1 LALSRRM
8 GQIATSATLAA
19 LAKAKEMKAA
29 GIDVVSLTAGEPDF
43 DTPQHIKVA
52 ALKAL
57 EHGATKYTAASGMP
71 ALKEAVAERFNESG
85 VECTAAQVL
94 VSCGAKHSLYNALLA
109 ILNEG
114 DEVILPAPYWVS
126 YSEQIKCGGATA
138 TIVQTDDASG
148 FKMTP
153 EQLAG
158 AITAKT
164 KAVILNSPSNPTG
177 AVYTRAELV
186 KLGAVLSEHAHVL
199 VVSDEIYDKL
209 VYDDVE
215 TGSIAAI
222 APDIAGRTITINGV
236 SKTYAMTGWRIGYA
250 TGPTDVIS
258 IMSRVQS
265 HSTSGPTTV
274 SQEAALAALTGD
286 QTCVDEMRAEF
297 DKRRLYIHE
306 RLNSID
312 GVSCVKPQGAFYA
325 FANVGEH
332 FGRELGGRK
341 IEGSTDFA
349 AALLQ
354 DAHVAVVPGAP
365 FGADTCIRTS
375 YATSLDTIE
384 KAMDRMEKFVK

>member
-1 LALSRRM
+1 MALSQRM
-8 GQIATSATLAA
+8 GQIAASATLAA

-29 GIDVVSLTAGEPDF
+29 GVDVVSLTAGEPDF

-57 EHGATKYTAASGMP
+57 ERGATKYTAASGMP
-71 ALKEAVAERFNESG
+71 ALKEAVAERFTESG
-85 VECTAAQVL
+85 VPCTAAEVL
-94 VSCGAKHSLYNALLA
+94 VSCGAKHSLYNAFSA

-126 YSEQIKCGGATA
+126 YPEQIKCGGGVAR
-138 TIVQTDDASG
+138 IVQTDDASG

-153 EQLAG
+153 QQLAE
-158 AITAKT
+158 AISPRT

-177 AVYTRAELV
+177 SVYTRAELV
-186 KLGAVLSEHAHVL
+186 ELGAVLAKNEHVL
-199 VVSDEIYDKL
+199 VISDEIYDKL

-215 TGSIAAI
+215 TGPIAAI
-222 APDIAGRTITINGV
+222 APDIASRTITVNGV

-250 TGPTDVIS
+250 TGPAEVIS
-258 IMSRVQS
+258 IMSRIQS
-265 HSTSGPTTV
+265 HSTSGPTTL

-286 QTCVDEMRAEF
+286 QSCVDEMRAEF

-306 RLNSID
+306 RLNGIE

-332 FGRELGGRK
+332 FGRDLGDRNIK
-341 IEGSTDFA
+341 GSADFA
-349 AALLQ
+349 AALLES
-354 DAHVAVVPGAP
+354 AHVAVVPGAP
-365 FGADTCIRTS
+365 FGADACIRTS

-384 KAMDRMEKFVK
+384 KAMDRMEKFLK

>member
-1 LALSRRM
+1 M
-8 GQIATSATLAA
+8 EQIAASATLVA
-19 LAKAKEMKAA
+19 LTKAKEMKAA

-57 EHGATKYTAASGMP
+57 ERGATKYTPASGMP
-71 ALKEAVAERFNESG
+71 ALKEAVAERFTESG
-85 VECTAAQVL
+85 VPCTAAEVL
-94 VSCGAKHSLYNALLA
+94 VSCGAKHSLYNVLTA

-114 DEVILPAPYWVS
+114 DQVILPAPYWVS
-126 YSEQIKCGGATA
+126 YSEQIKCGGGDAA
-138 TIVQTDDASG
+138 IVQTDDSSG
-148 FKMTP
+148 FRMTP
-153 EQLAG
+153 DQLAD
-158 AITAKT
+158 AITPKT

-186 KLGAVLSEHAHVL
+186 KLGAVLAQHEHVL
-199 VVSDEIYDKL
+199 IISDEIYDKL

-215 TGSIAAI
+215 TGPIAAI
-222 APDIAGRTITINGV
+222 APDIANRTITVNGV

-250 TGPTDVIS
+250 TGPADVIS
-258 IMSRVQS
+258 VMSRMQS

-286 QTCVDEMRAEF
+286 QSCVDQMRAEF

-306 RLNSID
+306 RLNNID

-325 FANVGEH
+325 FANVSEH
-332 FGRELGGRK
+332 FGRHLGNRK
-341 IEGSTDFA
+341 VADSTDFA
-349 AALLQ
+349 AALLEG
-354 DAHVAVVPGAP
+354 AHVAVVPGAP

-384 KAMDRMEKFVK
+384 KAIDRIEKFLK

>member
-1 LALSRRM
+1 M
-8 GQIATSATLAA
+8 GQIAASATLAA

-71 ALKEAVAERFNESG
+71 ALKEAVAERFSESG
-85 VECTAAQVL
+85 VACTAAGVL
-94 VSCGAKHSLYNALLA
+94 VSCGAKHSLYNAFLA

-126 YSEQIKCGGATA
+126 YSEQIKCGGGTA
-138 TIVQTDDASG
+138 KIVQTDDASG

-153 EQLAG
+153 EQLEG

-164 KAVILNSPSNPTG
+164 KAVVLNSPSNPTG
-177 AVYTRAELV
+177 SVYTRAELV
-186 KLGAVLSEHAHVL
+186 KLGAVLAAHEHVL

-250 TGPTDVIS
+250 TGPADVIS
-258 IMSRVQS
+258 IMSRMQS

-332 FGRELGGRK
+332 FGRDLGGKK
-341 IEGSTDFA
+341 IKGSTDFA
-349 AALLQ
+349 AALLEG
-354 DAHVAVVPGAP
+354 AHVAVVPGAP
-365 FGADTCIRTS
+365 FGADTCIRAS

-384 KAMDRMEKFVK
+384 KAMDRMEKLLR